1 MAKDQIRPYQFFL
14 ISAQT
19 DIIPNAKNNIASIQ
33 LLLRNA
39 SINAIPKNNMK
50 TARFV
55 NFITLIFL
63 FFLLMT
69 CGMSS
74 VIAVH
79 YFFAFL
85 CSVFQLFCLIIPLL
99 FLAWPQCTKYPTFHI
114 VIKHL
119 SCEKLPLVV
128 YCHDIK
134 DR

>member
-1 MAKDQIRPYQFFL
+1 VAKDQLRSYQFFL

-63 FFLLMT
+63 FFFIDDLRNVICYCSTLSFCFSLFSISTVLLNN
-69 CGMSS
+69 S
-74 VIAVH
+74 
-79 YFFAFL
+79 
-85 CSVFQLFCLIIPLL
+85 
-99 FLAWPQCTKYPTFHI
+99 I
-114 VIKHL
+114 VISGVAPMHKI
-119 SCEKLPLVV
+119 PNFP
-128 YCHDIK
+128 YCDKAPII
-134 DR
+134 